1 MEYKKLGNSG
11 LSIAPI
17 IVGCMSY
24 GHKGWQE
31 WLLDNEDEIFT
42 ILKKCY
48 DSGLRTFDT
57 ADVYSNGLS
66 EILLGKFIKKY
77 DIPREK
83 IVILT
88 KVWAPVDVNQGY
100 DFNFTRIKPEE
111 RFEYDNISGLSRKHI
126 FDAVKNSVERL
137 GTYIDVLQIHRFDP
151 TTPKTEIMRA
161 LNDVVSQG
169 NVRYIGASAMKAV
182 EFAQLQFIAE
192 RNGWHKFVSMQNFY
206 NLLHREEERE
216 MIPFCNDNEFG
227 KVGLIPYSPVAKGL
241 LTRPYGIESL
251 MNRHF
256 SKDQVQIKTFGEEL
270 RQEDINII
278 TRVDELSKKYNVS
291 MAAIS
296 TNWLISKGAAPIV
309 GINKVERVDDIISA
323 TKFKLSEE
331 DIKYL
336 EEPYTPR
343 IPTI

>member
-17 IVGCMSY
+17 IVGCMTY
-24 GHKGWQE
+24 GDKGWQN
-31 WLLDNEDEIFT
+31 WLLDNEEEIFT

-66 EILLGKFIKKY
+66 EIFLGKFIKKY
-77 DIPREK
+77 NIPRDK

-88 KVWAPVDVNQGY
+88 KVWGAVDTTKPY
-100 DFNFTRIKPEE
+100 SFNFNKIKPEE
-111 RFEYDNISGLSRKHI
+111 KWEYANLGGLSRKHI

-137 GTYIDVLQIHRFDP
+137 GTHIDVLQIHRLDKA
-151 TTPKTEIMRA
+151 TPKSEIMRA
-161 LNDVVSQG
+161 LNDVVMEG

-192 RNGWHKFVSMQNFY
+192 KNGWHKFISMQNFY
-206 NLLHREEERE
+206 NVLHREEERE

-227 KVGLIPYSPVAKGL
+227 KIGLIPYSPLAKGL
-241 LTRPYGIESL
+241 LSRPLGEESTL
-251 MNRHF
+251 NRDL
-256 SKDQVQIKTFGEEL
+256 KNDKVQIGQFGTEL
-270 RQEDINII
+270 RQADRDIIGRVED
-278 TRVDELSKKYNVS
+278 LSKKYNVS

-296 TNWLISKGAAPIV
+296 INWLLSKGAAPIV
-309 GINKVERVDDIISA
+309 GINKVERVDDVISA

-331 DIKYL
+331 DILYL
-336 EEPYTPR
+336 EEPYVPR
-343 IPTI
+343 KPTT